1 MQSGLVPIH
10 WPLQTTWRGGGVQ
23 STQSAIW
30 RAATPSALL
39 GTSSLLSAC
48 PKSLDRFTLCHD
60 SVLQHLLNAITRRKK
75 DGLVVYADLNGWRV
89 NGGTVPH
96 EMALTEQ
103 KPDLVIIDKAAAPV
117 KILLVE
123 LTVPWDSSQNFQAA
137 VERKTAR
144 YERLIEDLREAG
156 FDPHNMPLQ
165 IGCRG
170 VVNLC
175 NAANLEYICNLVGIK
190 GIQKLKGVLG

>member
-1 MQSGLVPIH
+1 M
-10 WPLQTTWRGGGVQ
+10 
-23 STQSAIW
+23 
-30 RAATPSALL
+30 
-39 GTSSLLSAC
+39 
-48 PKSLDRFTLCHD
+48 
-60 SVLQHLLNAITRRKK
+60 
-75 DGLVVYADLNGWRV
+75 VYADLNGWRV

-156 FDPHNMPLQ
+156 FDARNMALE

-170 VVNLC
+170 VINLR
-175 NAANLEYICNLVGIK
+175 NAANLEYICNLVEMRAILTRPNQGS
-190 GIQKLKGVLG
+190 LKFICDSYSL

>member
-1 MQSGLVPIH
+1 M
-10 WPLQTTWRGGGVQ
+10 
-23 STQSAIW
+23 
-30 RAATPSALL
+30 
-39 GTSSLLSAC
+39 
-48 PKSLDRFTLCHD
+48 
-60 SVLQHLLNAITRRKK
+60 
-75 DGLVVYADLNGWRV
+75 VYADLNGWRV

-156 FDPHNMPLQ
+156 FDAYLIFVIFFTLAKFLENKIYTEKRQFFAL
-165 IGCRG
+165 
-170 VVNLC
+170 NL
-175 NAANLEYICNLVGIK
+175 
-190 GIQKLKGVLG
+190 